1 MADLEDLWR
10 DVIAISIGVAIAN
23 LVKANV
29 IGGISCSAS
38 LMKMKEAAQIQT
50 IVLAM
55 ASRMTLFLV
64 VYLSRSYFVLYARCE
79 LTEEAQPWLVNPS
92 CR

>member
-1 MADLEDLWR
+1 MADREGCWR
-10 DVIAISIGVAIAN
+10 DVMAISIGVAMAN
-23 LVKANV
+23 LVKASV

-55 ASRMTLFLV
+55 DSKMTLFLV
-64 VYLSRSYFVLYARCE
+64 VYVRSYFFVLYARCE
-79 LTEEAQPWLVNPS
+79 LTEESQLWPVYPLW
-92 CR
+92 

>member
-1 MADLEDLWR
+1 VM
-10 DVIAISIGVAIAN
+10 AISIGVAMAN
-23 LVKANV
+23 LVKASV

-55 ASRMTLFLV
+55 DSKMTLFLV
-64 VYLSRSYFVLYARCE
+64 VYVPA
-79 LTEEAQPWLVNPS
+79 LTSSSSMLDAN
-92 CR
+92 